1 LRACDKFFASK
12 NPAAAAGIGGDP
24 GGNIRW
30 WVDTDHEDNPEGG
43 GKTMIEDLKQTLKE
57 QTQKV
62 EQLRGY
68 L

>member
-1 LRACDKFFASK
+1 MQ
-12 NPAAAAGIGGDP
+12 PA
-24 GGNIRW
+24 N
-30 WVDTDHEDNPEGG
+30 NPEGG
-43 GKTMIEDLKQTLKE
+43 GMTMIEDLKQTLKE